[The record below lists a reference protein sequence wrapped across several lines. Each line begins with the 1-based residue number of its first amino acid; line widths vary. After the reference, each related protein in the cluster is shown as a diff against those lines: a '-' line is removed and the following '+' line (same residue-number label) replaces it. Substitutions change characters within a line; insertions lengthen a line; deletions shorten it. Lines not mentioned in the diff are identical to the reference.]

1 MSVKFTMPL
10 EDEIAAKLTYIGK
23 YYGRSRIKEVE
34 WACKEWIRSFEKENG
49 KITREDLREMKE
61 KSGA

>member
-34 WACKEWIRSFEKENG
+34 WACKEWIRSFEAENG
-49 KITREDLREMKE
+49 KITPEDLRQMKE
-61 KSGA
+61 ESRA